1 MYCDTTEPT
10 SFTTKAFS
18 ITEVKPLSWRE
29 DRSDGSWKTYTVTT
43 SIAVEERNKLKIG
56 SENFEHASQIVQYL
70 RKMTLTADNF
80 HAVFQKAIFCHQ

>member
-43 SIAVEERNKLKIG
+43 SIAVKERNKDQVGNL
-56 SENFEHASQIVQYL
+56 
-70 RKMTLTADNF
+70 
-80 HAVFQKAIFCHQ
+80 